1 MGFLLKSAVACG
13 VVLALAAGVL
23 GLLAVEV
30 RPLVVSTPQAAANF
44 DRIERILRDHDPR
57 DMQAGTVRTLTL
69 TESELTLVANQL
81 LNYYGPGAAAIR
93 LDRGSLDLE
102 ASLRVR
108 GLGEDRFLN
117 LRVAAASEGGRPR
130 VEAVWFGRLRV
141 PGWLAEPM
149 LRVALG
155 FVGGKGTAHL
165 IQSVGISPENLRITY
180 RWEPELLETLRRRLV
195 VDADPERLELFHER
209 LVELVAVQG
218 NRQRVAMKSLLA
230 GLFGLAAERA
240 SDSPVADNR
249 AILMVLG
256 TYVNH
261 RSLEPLVPSA
271 RDWTT
276 ARRLTMTLDGRKDL
290 ARHFLTSAAL
300 AVTGGGF
307 LSDTMGV
314 YKEIVDAKE
323 GSGFSFT
330 DLAAN
335 RAGTRFA
342 ELATKSP
349 EAARNLWQLF
359 TGPVQER
366 DFMPRI
372 EGLPEFMS
380 ESAFQTRFGE
390 VGSPAYNRFAREIEQ
405 RISSLSLYR
414 QS

>member
-1 MGFLLKSAVACG
+1 MSFLLRTAVACC
-13 VVLALAAGVL
+13 VALALAAGVL
-23 GLLAVEV
+23 GLLAVEM
-30 RPLVVSTPQAAANF
+30 RPLVVSTPEAAANF
-44 DRIERILRDHDPR
+44 DRVKKVLKDHDPR

-69 TESELTLVANQL
+69 TEPELTLVANQL
-81 LNYYGPGAAAIR
+81 LNYYVPGAAAIR
-93 LDRGSLDLE
+93 LDRGSLDLQ

-117 LRVAAASEGGRPR
+117 VRVAAASAGGRPR

-141 PGWLAEPM
+141 PGWLAEPT
-149 LRVALG
+149 LRAALG
-155 FVGGKGTAHL
+155 FVGGKATADL
-165 IQSVGISPENLRITY
+165 IQSVGISRENLRIAY

-195 VDADPERLELFHER
+195 MDADADRLKLFHER
-209 LVELVAVQG
+209 LVELVAAQG
-218 NRQRVAMKSLLA
+218 SRQQVAIKSLLS
-230 GLFGLAAERA
+230 GLFGLASTRA
-240 SDSPVADNR
+240 SDVPVADNR

-256 TYVNH
+256 AYANH

-271 RDWTT
+271 RDWTVP
-276 ARRLTMTLDGRKDL
+276 RRLTLTLDGRKDL

-307 LSDTMGV
+307 LSDTIGV

-349 EAARNLWQLF
+349 EAARNVWQLF
-359 TGPVQER
+359 SGPVQER

-372 EGLPEFMS
+372 EGLPEFLS